1 MCGRN
6 IVASSYY
13 LPRRYYT
20 VATTARNIDKTALT
34 AREMAEAQRDSF
46 EAVAENF
53 AAAQRRTIGLA
64 EGGLEF
70 VRLQERNARAA
81 QEFFASGV
89 RLLQHQHKNAEFVQG
104 WMGEALEVVR
114 EQTEQ
119 NAHTAEAIARSV
131 SRQQESIRTLTQG
144 WVGAYRDFFSP
155 FAYFQ
160 EGMRAFQR
168 TAQQGLE
175 VTEQVARQGL
185 RASEQATR
193 QGLRVAEEA
202 TERTEDV
209 LKQTEKVTRE
219 AELRTAVLG
228 ALGTANYDELTVE
241 EVSKRIE
248 GLPTEELKKV
258 REFEKNNKNRETLI
272 EQIDRKIRANENS

>member
-1 MCGRN
+1 
-6 IVASSYY
+6 
-13 LPRRYYT
+13 
-20 VATTARNIDKTALT
+20 
-34 AREMAEAQRDSF
+34 MAEAQRDSF

-53 AAAQRRTIGLA
+53 AAAQRRSIGIA

-70 VRLQERNARAA
+70 MRLQEENARAA
-81 QEFFASGV
+81 QEFFAQGV
-89 RLLQHQHKNAEFVQG
+89 RLLKLQGRNAEFVQG
-104 WMGEALEVVR
+104 WMGDAVEVVR

-119 NAHTAEAIARSV
+119 NAKTAEAFARTAI
-131 SRQQESIRTLTQG
+131 RQQEAFRSLTQG
-144 WVGAYRDFFSP
+144 WVGAYREFFSP
-155 FAYFQ
+155 LAYVQ
-160 EGMRAFQR
+160 QGMRAFQR
-168 TAQQGLE
+168 ATQQGLE

-185 RASEQATR
+185 RASEEATR

-209 LKQTEKVTRE
+209 LRQTEKVTRE

-228 ALGTANYDELTVE
+228 ALKTANYDELTVE

-248 GLPTEELKKV
+248 GLPTEQLKKV
-258 REFEKNNKNRETLI
+258 REFERNHKNRETLI

>member
-1 MCGRN
+1 
-6 IVASSYY
+6 
-13 LPRRYYT
+13 
-20 VATTARNIDKTALT
+20 VATTATNTEKTART

-53 AAAQRRTIGLA
+53 AAAQRRSMGLA

-70 VRLQERNARAA
+70 VRLQEENARAA
-81 QEFFASGV
+81 QEFFSGGV
-89 RLLQHQHKNAEFVQG
+89 RLLQLQQKNAEFVQG

-119 NAHTAEAIARSV
+119 NARTSEVFAQV
-131 SRQQESIRTLTQG
+131 LSRQQESMWDLTQG

-155 FAYFQ
+155 FAYAQ
-160 EGMRAFQR
+160 QGMRTFQR
-168 TAQQGLE
+168 TTQQGLE

-209 LKQTEKVTRE
+209 LRQTEKVTRE

-241 EVSKRIE
+241 EVSRRIE
-248 GLPTEELKKV
+248 GLPTEQLKKV
-258 REFEKNNKNRETLI
+258 REYEKKNKNRETLI
-272 EQIDRKIRANENS
+272 GQIDRKIRANNDS